1 MKTLFKNNTWHPFH
15 ISGGLLIATFLAA
28 AVFSNIPLTSLRSD
42 KKAEAFI
49 IDGTEYDE
57 SVFPNVARL
66 TSNSGGCSGTLIG
79 SKHILTA
86 AHCFFDQAGARDV
99 LKDGVSVRLN
109 GKTYQSAKVYINPK
123 YTADSEHCAE
133 GDIDAAIIELATS
146 VPTSVATPASLLTT
160 KIPTGSGIIIA
171 GYGLTGA
178 GTNGV
183 SMEGYQLPSIGKIYA
198 GSTSVEGFG
207 TGPDE
212 QNSKSDYI
220 YWTFDAGEATT
231 APGDSGGPSFL
242 NKKLASMHSCSGGNE
257 LGGHGI
263 DTRIDIM
270 IPWINDV
277 LTGKIAATPDP
288 AEKEIAFP
296 LVYGYDNA
304 LKFKFANSVTIG
316 NAHKF
321 YIDAVEYNSWPKQDG
336 RYDLQGFTGLFA
348 DNGAMDYYNGSIKNT
363 KTITT
368 LYKKSGTDNY
378 LGELKTIMIKGP
390 FSDEQTGKNHKIALI
405 KGYIGAY
412 DNSDNATGPVDP
424 GHYTLS
430 IFVNNKVVT
439 STSICLPSF
448 TSKTGKKI
456 GEVVCSNQ
464 SGTISNNGTQSF
476 DEFLGNGSSTAASQ
490 SGQSGSASY
499 SLTISDPIFIKG
511 TNNDIAQ
518 FNVPLQYKLLND
530 LTNKSK
536 VTGSIQTII
545 FKKNELKK
553 VEATASL
560 DSKNITFNTQSLYSY
575 QWSDLGPGNEYV
587 VYFYDKTTG
596 SKSSYVSLK
605 YGSDKQMVAEKI
617 STLPSWT
624 SNAKAEA
631 VGGITN
637 TGTGNNNSTSQVPE
651 PTISVVDTYYGVT
664 VTFKADPK
672 YIVGVNGDD
681 KIQVNGTIKYA
692 SVKDPKPSLKTLSA
706 GSNISVSLFDKNGKN
721 IPGVGKPLPSA
732 SIVYD
737 KEIPIGIDLSAQ
749 ALAFGNKITTSF
761 KSSDGPFTIKIT
773 DEKLEAQSKVFNVA
787 TAATSSTQSST
798 AVTSEGT
805 LTFKI
810 DSAKIDDNTKKGTI
824 SGHILY
830 SKPIPANAVKTDKI
844 IADLYEGTTRIS
856 RTKLTFK
863 LATHSDIQFT
873 GEFSDIDVDKG
884 PLTFKIVEN
893 DLIASSNAFDFD
905 RSGTAIGFN
914 TSGAYDAK
922 IGSSRGTTTEFKDP
936 TITSGDATS
945 ATVNSIVSYTN
956 TTKTGKVPDA
966 TVFLKLFNV
975 DANGKLTPNGNPITV
990 PVSAEYGKNTTV
1002 TAKISGL
1009 NAAQKFAVQFVD
1021 TAYGDAASSAKI
1033 IEAKD
1038 GKFIEAA
1045 VQPANAANQ
1054 GAPANNTS
1062 DSTKLESPLRDGLD
1076 TIPKIVTVLVDDIV
1090 IPIAVP
1096 LLALAILW
1104 TGFLFIQARGKPEK
1118 IKEAKTALQ
1127 WTLIGGAIILGAYVI
1142 AAALQATVADIVKK

>member
-28 AVFSNIPLTSLRSD
+28 AIFSSTSLVSFNAE

-66 TSNSGGCSGTLIG
+66 GLASGNCTGTLINE
-79 SKHILTA
+79 KHILTA
-86 AHCFFDQAGARDV
+86 AHCLYDENGNRDT
-99 LKDGVSVRLN
+99 LEDGITVRLN
-109 GKTYQSAKVYINPK
+109 GTIYKSKKIYIHPRYIYSNTCK
-123 YTADSEHCAE
+123 E
-133 GDIDAAIIELATS
+133 GSIDAAIIELTTNVPVNIAAPAQFFTS
-146 VPTSVATPASLLTT
+146 
-160 KIPTGSGIIIA
+160 KIPVGSGVVIA
-171 GYGLTGA
+171 GYGLVGP
-178 GTNGV
+178 GSESSI
-183 SMEGYQLPSIGKIYA
+183 SMQGYESPAVGKIYA
-198 GSTSVEGFG
+198 GSTAVEGFG
-207 TGPDE
+207 LGPE
-212 QNSKSDYI
+212 KQNSKSDYI
-220 YWTFDAGEATT
+220 YWVFDAGEATT
-231 APGDSGGPSFL
+231 APGDSGGPSFY
-242 NKKLASMHSCSGGNE
+242 NKKLSSIHSCSGGNQ
-257 LGGHGI
+257 LGGYGI
-263 DTRIDIM
+263 GTRIDIM
-270 IPWINDV
+270 SSWINDV
-277 LTGKIAATPDP
+277 LSGRITSTPDP
-288 AEKEIAFP
+288 AQPPF
-296 LVYGYDNA
+296 VYDDGPG
-304 LKFKFANSVTIG
+304 FKFTFTDSVTI
-316 NAHKF
+316 NDKKF
-321 YIDAVEYNSWPKQDG
+321 FMDIIEYNSWLNNDG
-336 RYDLQGFTGLFA
+336 RYNVMAFAGTYGKDSVMSSYDDLVKNTGKMSVFYKKKGAGSFLDEFKFSRQKGPITFS
-348 DNGAMDYYNGSIKNT
+348 NGATMQIQRFEVGRE
-363 KTITT
+363 
-368 LYKKSGTDNY
+368 GY
-378 LGELKTIMIKGP
+378 LPDSALEPGE
-390 FSDEQTGKNHKIALI
+390 
-405 KGYIGAY
+405 
-412 DNSDNATGPVDP
+412 
-424 GHYTLS
+424 YTLAV
-430 IFVNNKVVT
+430 FVNNKIVT
-439 STSICLPSF
+439 STDICLPSLK
-448 TSKTGKKI
+448 SKTGQKI
-456 GEVVCSNQ
+456 GNVSCPQ
-464 SGTISNNGTQSF
+464 TISQSNTTGTPT
-476 DEFLGNGSSTAASQ
+476 LGDFTAVSSTI
-490 SGQSGSASY
+490 GTNQSGSASY

-536 VTGSIQTII
+536 VTGSIQTVIY
-545 FKKNELKK
+545 KKNELKK

-575 QWSDLGPGNEYV
+575 QWSDLEPGNEYV

-596 SKSSYVSLK
+596 SKSSYISLK
-605 YGSDKQMVAEKI
+605 YGNDKQLLAAKI
-617 STLPSWT
+617 AALPSWT
-624 SNAKAEA
+624 SNTKTDA
-631 VGGITN
+631 VGGTTN
-637 TGTGNNNSTSQVPE
+637 TATGNNNSTTQVSE
-651 PTISVVDTYYGVT
+651 PTVSVVDTYYGVT

-706 GSNISVSLFDKNGKN
+706 GSNISVSLFDKNGNN
-721 IPGVGKPLPSA
+721 IPGVGKPLPSG

-824 SGHILY
+824 AGHILY

-844 IADLYEGTTRIS
+844 IADLYEGTTRVA
-856 RTKLTFK
+856 RTKLVFK

-873 GEFSDIDVDKG
+873 GEFTDINIDKG
-884 PLTFKIVEN
+884 PHTFKIVEN
-893 DLIASSNAFDFD
+893 DLTASSNAFDFD

-914 TSGAYDAK
+914 TSGGYAAK
-922 IGSSRGTTTEFKDP
+922 AGTSRGTTAEFKEP
-936 TITSGDATS
+936 TIASGDATS
-945 ATVNSIVSYTN
+945 AIVNGSVSYTN
-956 TTKTGKVPDA
+956 ATKTSGKVDDA
-966 TVFLKLFNV
+966 TVTLRLYNV
-975 DANGKLTPNGNPITV
+975 DTNGKLTLNGNPVTV
-990 PVSAEYGKNTTV
+990 PVTAEYGKNTNIS
-1002 TAKISGL
+1002 AKVSGL

-1038 GKFIEAA
+1038 GKFTEAA
-1045 VQPANAANQ
+1045 IQPANAANQ

>member
-66 TSNSGGCSGTLIG
+66 EFSSANCTGTLIG
-79 SKHILTA
+79 SNHILTA
-86 AHCFFDQAGARDV
+86 AHCLYDQNGTRET
-99 LKDGVSVRLN
+99 LEDGVTARLN
-109 GKTYQSAKVYINPK
+109 GMIYQSKKIYIHPR
-123 YTADSEHCAE
+123 YTQRNNACIE
-133 GDIDAAIIELATS
+133 GQTDAAIIELTEK
-146 VPTSVATPASLLTT
+146 VPTSVATPASLFTT
-160 KIPTGSGIIIA
+160 KIPVNSGVVIA
-171 GYGLTGA
+171 GYGLVGP
-178 GTNGV
+178 GSESSI
-183 SMEGYQLPSIGKIYA
+183 SMQGYESPTVGKIYA
-198 GSTSVEGFG
+198 GSTTVEGFG
-207 TGPDE
+207 LGPDK
-212 QNSKSDYI
+212 QNTKSDYI

-231 APGDSGGPSFL
+231 APGDSGGPSFF
-242 NKKLASMHSCSGGNE
+242 NKKLSSIHSCSGGNQ
-257 LGGHGI
+257 LGGYGI

-270 IPWINDV
+270 SSWINDV
-277 LTGKIAATPDP
+277 LSGRITPTADP
-288 AEKEIAFP
+288 VQPPF
-296 LVYGYDNA
+296 VYDDGPG
-304 LKFKFANSVTIG
+304 FKFTFTDSVII
-316 NAHKF
+316 NDKKF
-321 YIDAVEYNSWPKQDG
+321 FLDIIEYNSWLNNDG
-336 RYDLQGFTGLFA
+336 RYNVMAFAGTYGKDSVMSFYDDLV
-348 DNGAMDYYNGSIKNT
+348 KNT
-363 KTITT
+363 GKMSVF
-368 LYKKSGTDNY
+368 YKKKGTGSFID
-378 LGELKTIMIKGP
+378 EFKFSRHKGP
-390 FSDEQTGKNHKIALI
+390 IVFPNGTTMQIDRFEIGREGFLPDSALE
-405 KGYIGAY
+405 
-412 DNSDNATGPVDP
+412 P
-424 GHYTLS
+424 GEYTFAV
-430 IFVNNKVVT
+430 FVNNKIVT
-439 STSICLPSF
+439 SADVCLPSLK
-448 TSKTGKKI
+448 SKTGQKI
-456 GEVVCSNQ
+456 GNVSCPQ
-464 SGTISNNGTQSF
+464 TISQSNTTGTPT
-476 DEFLGNGSSTAASQ
+476 LGDFTAVASTIGTNQ
-490 SGQSGSASY
+490 TGSASY

-518 FNVPLQYKLLND
+518 FNVPLHYKLLND